1 MVIYVDVLVF
11 LNTVVDYLLI
21 RLTSKMAGYTLKSW
35 RAILGALAAALFS
48 LSVFLPQLPVL
59 PEIGIRLAAS
69 VLGVAIAFGFGSLKK
84 FTVNLLIFYAVSFV
98 YAGVMMGIYMVSR
111 PKVMSINNGV
121 VYFDISALTLITASL
136 VFYIIMTAARKLMK
150 RNCKDAGRCQVC
162 LYFYDKYVTADA
174 IIDTGHSLFDA
185 FDGSVVII
193 IDRFTSKELFGENDT
208 DNMVSLIPPGSG
220 ELQLRFR
227 VSPVKTVS
235 GERLM
240 PAVKIDKAIVGN
252 GRKKYTIEHP
262 VVVISNDS
270 LGSDYSVIIPP
281 AAVGA

>member
-1 MVIYVDVLVF
+1 
-11 LNTVVDYLLI
+11 
-21 RLTSKMAGYTLKSW
+21 
-35 RAILGALAAALFS
+35 
-48 LSVFLPQLPVL
+48 
-59 PEIGIRLAAS
+59 
-69 VLGVAIAFGFGSLKK
+69 
-84 FTVNLLIFYAVSFV
+84 
-98 YAGVMMGIYMVSR
+98 
-111 PKVMSINNGV
+111 
-121 VYFDISALTLITASL
+121 
-136 VFYIIMTAARKLMK
+136 MK

-252 GRKKYTIEHP
+252 GKKKYTIEHP